1 MGLGERSGGAHER
14 RAGTRGAAAG
24 AAAGAEAGARVA
36 RGRPRS
42 EAVER
47 AIFEGVLTVLEEGV
61 PLAALS
67 IERIARTAG
76 VGKATI
82 YRRWSGKEELLVEV
96 LAAMEDPG
104 PELAGIDVRDDLV
117 ALVEGIRQRG
127 LAKRN
132 SALLSNLVAQ
142 AKTFPKLWDLYH
154 RNVVA
159 ERAAQMRDVLRRGVE
174 SGEIRGDLDPEL
186 MGLLITGP
194 MLTRT
199 ILHSDDPLP
208 EGLSE
213 TVVDAVLSG
222 LRPADGE
229 PGASGR

>member
-1 MGLGERSGGAHER
+1 
-14 RAGTRGAAAG
+14 AAG
-24 AAAGAEAGARVA
+24 ARAA

-47 AIFEGVLTVLEEGV
+47 AIIEGVLTLLEEGV
-61 PLAALS
+61 PLTALS

-82 YRRWSGKEELLVEV
+82 YRRWPGKEELLVEV
-96 LAAMEDPG
+96 LAGIEEPG
-104 PELAGIDVRDDLV
+104 PELAGADVRDDLV

-142 AKTFPKLWDLYH
+142 AKSFPKLWDLYH
-154 RNVVA
+154 RTVVS
-159 ERAAQMRDVLRRGVE
+159 ERTAQMREVLRRGVA
-174 SGEIRGDLDPEL
+174 SGEIRGDLDPD
-186 MGLLITGP
+186 LIGDLFTGP

-199 ILHSDDPLP
+199 ILHADDPLP

-213 TVVDAVLSG
+213 TIVDAILAG
-222 LRPADGE
+222 LRPTDRG
-229 PGASGR
+229 

>member
-1 MGLGERSGGAHER
+1 MGFAKRSGGAHER
-14 RAGTRGAAAG
+14 EAGARGAAAG
-24 AAAGAEAGARVA
+24 ARAA

-47 AIFEGVLTVLEEGV
+47 AIIEGVLTLIEEGV
-61 PLAALS
+61 PLAGLS

-82 YRRWSGKEELLVEV
+82 YRRWSGKEEILVEV

-104 PELAGIDVRDDLV
+104 PTLTGIDVRDDLV

-154 RNVVA
+154 RTVISD
-159 ERAAQMRDVLRRGVE
+159 RTAQMREVLRRGME
-174 SGEIRGDLDPEL
+174 SGEIRSDLDPDL
-186 MGLLITGP
+186 MGDLLTGP

-199 ILHSDDPLP
+199 ILRSDDPLP

-213 TVVDAVLSG
+213 SVVDAVLAG
-222 LRPADGE
+222 LRPTGGE
-229 PGASGR
+229 PRPTGT